1 MFYMAS
7 PTIATSLPPDAA
19 VRTLLTELGLS
30 HLIGIFAEHEVDD
43 AAFLQ
48 LNDAD
53 LREISIARV
62 PRRKILAAIQTIKD
76 RERQWAPSVVTPP
89 RSPPRP
95 VEAVDAECSICMDVS
110 VEVRVVGCGHTM
122 CSSCAAGWF
131 ARTPAGQ
138 VTECPTCRGPCTDF
152 EPLVPPAL
160 EPATTRP
167 SPVPIVQS
175 AVEPTTRIFVGRA
188 YDMSTPQLIELYK
201 EFGRV
206 VDAYIMLDSA
216 GRSKGCGMVEFSEPE
231 AAARAIEIWS
241 QKRHPRWSKMIV
253 ERARPRPG
261 AGAGPETRAVVAGMR
276 PRAASVERADAASE
290 ALVRAEAAEARA
302 VAAETRARAASVELT
317 EFTGV
322 ASEALVCAEAAEARA
337 VAAEARVAL
346 TEARARAAEAREVTA
361 NKRAHAAEARV
372 ASTETRAVA
381 AETQTR
387 AAEAARSRACATAS
401 AFRVE
406 NTGLLAKLDASEAA
420 AAAAAARTAETEWA
434 RERLES
440 MLKALQGTILDPTC
454 IPPFAG
460 TTYVPCAVQAPP
472 MVLGPLPGSLLPQY
486 PPSPD
491 TIYQGTVT
499 NFGHFKSSTS
509 HSYGFIRIDH
519 SQNEVWVREQDAP
532 DGYLSAGDRC
542 EFRIVDDCSK
552 NKQTGARQWKAVD
565 VKCVQRAAAVPV
577 PPQQSC

>member
-1 MFYMAS
+1 MAS
-7 PTIATSLPPDAA
+7 PTIATSPPPDAA

-30 HLIGIFAEHEVDD
+30 HLIGIFAAHEVDD

-152 EPLVPPAL
+152 EPLIP
-160 EPATTRP
+160 
-167 SPVPIVQS
+167 PVPIVQS
-175 AVEPTTRIFVGRA
+175 AVEPATVDPATMRIFVGRA
-188 YDMSTPQLIELYK
+188 YDRYRERDMTTPQLVYLFK

-231 AAARAIEIWS
+231 AAARAIEVWR
-241 QKRHPRWSKMIV
+241 QKRHPRWSKLIV
-253 ERARPRPG
+253 ERARGRF
-261 AGAGPETRAVVAGMR
+261 ADAAAETRAVAAGTR
-276 PRAASVERADAASE
+276 ARAASAERADAINE
-290 ALVRAEAAEARA
+290 ALVRAEARA
-302 VAAETRARAASVELT
+302 TDM
-317 EFTGV
+317 
-322 ASEALVCAEAAEARA
+322 ASEALLCYEAAEARA

-346 TEARARAAEAREVTA
+346 VETRARAAEARAVTA
-361 NKRAHAAEARV
+361 LQRA
-372 ASTETRAVA
+372 
-381 AETQTR
+381 R
-387 AAEAARSRACATAS
+387 AAEAARSLACTTAS
-401 AFRVE
+401 AFQVE

-420 AAAAAARTAETEWA
+420 AAAATARAAETDTL
-434 RERLES
+434 RESLES
-440 MLKALQGTILDPTC
+440 QLKAHQGTILSVLSSGEDLPDPDHD
-454 IPPFAG
+454 IASPPYEPLPMPLA
-460 TTYVPCAVQAPP
+460 YVPGVSLPV
-472 MVLGPLPGSLLPQY
+472 VLGPLLPQY
-486 PPSPD
+486 PPPPD
-491 TIYQGTVT
+491 TRYQGTVT
-499 NFGHFKSSTS
+499 SFGAFKSSTS
-509 HSYGFIRIDH
+509 HSYGFIRVDH
-519 SQNEVWVREQDAP
+519 TEKELFVNRQDAP
-532 DGYLSAGDRC
+532 DGHLSEGDRC
-542 EFRIVDDCSK
+542 EFRIHEYTNSNRRK
-552 NKQTGARQWKAVD
+552 GTLQWKAMD
-565 VKCVQRAAAVPV
+565 VVCIQRAAPK
-577 PPQQSC
+577 PSC

>member
-1 MFYMAS
+1 MAS

-131 ARTPAGQ
+131 ARTPAGH

-152 EPLVPPAL
+152 EPLVPPVPIVQSAL

-261 AGAGPETRAVVAGMR
+261 AGAGPETRAVVAGTR
-276 PRAASVERADAASE
+276 VRAASVERTD
-290 ALVRAEAAEARA
+290 LD
-302 VAAETRARAASVELT
+302 
-317 EFTGV
+317 V
-322 ASEALVCAEAAEARA
+322 ASEALLCYEAAEARA

-346 TEARARAAEAREVTA
+346 TETRARAAEARAAAAQEDRMRAYVTA
-361 NKRAHAAEARV
+361 TELQAAT
-372 ASTETRAVA
+372 S
-381 AETQTR
+381 
-387 AAEAARSRACATAS
+387 
-401 AFRVE
+401 
-406 NTGLLAKLDASEAA
+406 GLLAKLDASEAA
-420 AAAAAARTAETEWA
+420 AAAATARAAETETL
-434 RERLES
+434 RESLERQ
-440 MLKALQGTILDPTC
+440 LKTHQDTILSVLSSGEDLPDPDHD
-454 IPPFAG
+454 IPSPPDEPLPMPLA
-460 TTYVPCAVQAPP
+460 YVPGVSLPV
-472 MVLGPLPGSLLPQY
+472 VLGPLLPQY
-486 PPSPD
+486 PPPPD
-491 TIYQGTVT
+491 TRYQGTVT
-499 NFGHFKSSTS
+499 SFGAFKSSTS
-509 HSYGFIRIDH
+509 HSYGFIRVDH
-519 SQNEVWVREQDAP
+519 TQKELFVNRQDAP
-532 DGYLSAGDRC
+532 DGHLSEGDRC
-542 EFRIVDDCSK
+542 EFRIHEYT
-552 NKQTGARQWKAVD
+552 NRNRGTLQWKAVD
-565 VKCVQRAAAVPV
+565 VVCIKRAVPV
-577 PPQQSC
+577 SPQPSC